1 MGEEHRLTA
10 VPAPPSIDHV
20 IRLDDVSVSFPC
32 DDGTRRLV
40 LNNLDLHVR
49 RGELVTLV
57 GPSGCGKSTL
67 LRLILGAARPTSG
80 SVRVNGEP
88 VLGLSRD
95 RGIVFQQYSL
105 FPHLRVFENVS
116 IGPVLDQTS
125 LVERYLL
132 LPSFFRKRAIAR
144 ERSREYIR
152 RIGFDAGDADKF
164 PYELS
169 GGMRQRVAIAQ
180 AMIMEPQVLLMDEPF
195 GALDFNTR
203 TEMQLFLLEQW
214 KEHGTTI
221 IFVTH
226 DLDEAC
232 YLGTRVIGLSQYW
245 VTDDDKPGAGALI
258 CTDVRTPGA
267 HPKPSTIRTAVE
279 FTDLVQR
286 VGRDVLDPENRR
298 RLAQFNLTHQDAA
311 PAVPVL
317 QGSTGGSDG

>member
-1 MGEEHRLTA
+1 MQPLPQREHA
-10 VPAPPSIDHV
+10 
-20 IRLDDVSVSFPC
+20 IRLDDVCVSFPT
-32 DDGTRRLV
+32 DDGARRLV
-40 LNNLDLHVR
+40 LNNIDLHIR
-49 RGELVTLV
+49 QGELVTLV

-80 SVRVNGEP
+80 TVRVHDEP

-132 LPSFFRKRAIAR
+132 MPSFFRKRSAAR
-144 ERSREYIR
+144 VRAREYIA
-152 RIGFDAGDADKF
+152 RIGFDAGDAEKF

-180 AMIMEPQVLLMDEPF
+180 AMIMEPKILLMDEPF
-195 GALDFNTR
+195 GALDHNTR

-214 KEHGTTI
+214 REHGTTI

-245 VTDDDKPGAGALI
+245 TTDDGNPGRGAVV
-258 CTDVRTPGA
+258 CTDVRTPGT
-267 HPKPSTIRTAVE
+267 HPKPSTIRTTPE
-279 FTDLVQR
+279 FGELVAC
-286 VGRDVLDPENRR
+286 VGRDVLDPANRR

-317 QGSTGGSDG
+317 ERSQGGSDG